1 MDGTTRPS
9 LLTARIIAGSFV
21 LGVVLFWVVVWV
33 VRSAGG
39 RSGEDVSPAAELQV
53 WIWAAVALTN
63 LTGALFF
70 RGRALQVVEGR
81 RTGSRPPGVEILT
94 RVQANLII
102 AWALV
107 EAPAILAGV
116 FFFLSGAVQILFA
129 AAPVFAVGMA
139 LTFPRAEW
147 FGRQ

>member
-1 MDGTTRPS
+1 MDGTTKPS

-39 RSGEDVSPAAELQV
+39 RSGEGVTPTAELQF

-63 LTGALFF
+63 LAGALFF

-81 RTGSRPPGVEILT
+81 QTGSGPPGAESLT
-94 RVQANLII
+94 RVQANLIS

-116 FFFLSGAVQILFA
+116 FFFLSGAS
-129 AAPVFAVGMA
+129 
-139 LTFPRAEW
+139 PRCR
-147 FGRQ
+147 GRS